1 MSKVLLTILMV
12 IFLFMITACN
22 DVTFDVQESSQTM
35 NSSSIKMSSAEETL
49 NENDSNNKYEDSST
63 NQESTTVST
72 NSVTMQSTLGGV
84 RQYKY
89 KFDNERFVDVE
100 EFIKWINETDPVSYK
115 DGQFK
120 TMLEPIHEDGYIY
133 VPYYKNKNFPLLSSA
148 EGVVGTIFE
157 MDYEGHGYS
166 YSYKDDKG
174 ASLSILLYYL
184 EKDEAKDAK
193 SNLWNYVNGKGV
205 KEYDKTWQE
214 RQKQGWKQDNH
225 YTIDG
230 KIIKFGDRR
239 IYHSFLYKNEIIVKI
254 TSHEGNN
261 LPFEEFVKDLKFEKV
276 KLN

>member
-1 MSKVLLTILMV
+1 MHKCSFILATVVMLSILTS
-12 IFLFMITACN
+12 CN
-22 DVTFDVQESSQTM
+22 NSYSADKNSNVAIS
-35 NSSSIKMSSAEETL
+35 NSSATGT
-49 NENDSNNKYEDSST
+49 SST
-63 NQESTTVST
+63 NTFVTENSSTNIESSTVST

-193 SNLWNYVNGKGV
+193 SNLWNYVNGKGALN
-205 KEYDKTWQE
+205 YGKTWEE
-214 RQKQGWKQDNH
+214 RKKQGWKQDDN
-225 YTIDG
+225 YVIDG
-230 KIIKFGDRR
+230 KVITFGDSR
-239 IYHSFLYKNEIIVKI
+239 INYSFLYKNEIIVKI

>member
-1 MSKVLLTILMV
+1 MSKALLTIVTV
-12 IFLFMITACN
+12 ILVFVLTACN
-22 DVTFDVQESSQTM
+22 DATSKVQNSSETM
-35 NSSSIKMSSAEETL
+35 NSSSVKTSFAEESS
-49 NENDSNNKYEDSST
+49 NENVLINKYEDSST
-63 NQESTTVST
+63 NQESSTVST
-72 NSVTMQSTLGGV
+72 NSVTMQSTPGGV

-261 LPFEEFVKDLKFEKV
+261 LPFDKFIKDLKFEKV